1 MWDGDSSFVGESQDS
16 IKFKQGMSA
25 TAQILEEDTAT
36 YLYQYS
42 GKSLKDVMDSE
53 IRNKIGS
60 VLLEKYSTLSI
71 DELRG
76 DKGAVIKAV
85 RAEVEPYFKQ
95 RGITLSNLGYV
106 NDIAYLSEDVQ
117 EAINKKFKAEQDQ
130 AANAVVNK
138 TNLDRSTNEV
148 AVATKESEAAAKRQA
163 TMETQLELKRLE
175 NEAAWIEALA
185 SGKVTLPSTLVQ
197 GQGAT
202 MLNIPA
208 VGKPTD
214 EK

>member
-1 MWDGDSSFVGESQDS
+1 M
-16 IKFKQGMSA
+16 
-25 TAQILEEDTAT
+25 
-36 YLYQYS
+36 
-42 GKSLKDVMDSE
+42 
-53 IRNKIGS
+53 
-60 VLLEKYSTLSI
+60 
-71 DELRG
+71 
-76 DKGAVIKAV
+76 
-85 RAEVEPYFKQ
+85 
-95 RGITLSNLGYV
+95 